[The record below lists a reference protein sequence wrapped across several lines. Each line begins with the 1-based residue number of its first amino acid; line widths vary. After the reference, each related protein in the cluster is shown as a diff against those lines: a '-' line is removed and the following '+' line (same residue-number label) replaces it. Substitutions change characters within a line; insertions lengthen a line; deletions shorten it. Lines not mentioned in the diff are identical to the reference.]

1 MKTAEERITEAKEAA
16 LKALAERDLT
26 RKELADLLMQRRHSA
41 SVIDAALLELETLG
55 VVDDLR
61 VAGEHVRQR
70 LEEGVAA
77 ELMEAEMLERGIEEG
92 MARSVMHEAMIGR
105 DEASE
110 ALELARHKVR
120 TSPARLAPEAVKRR
134 TFAFLA
140 RKGYDE
146 EIAREAV
153 ERAAAEYLG
162 RP

>member
-1 MKTAEERITEAKEAA
+1 MKTAEEKIAQAKETA
-16 LKALAERDLT
+16 LRALAERDLT
-26 RKELADLLMQRRHSA
+26 RKELTDLLMQKRHRA
-41 SVIDAALLELETLG
+41 PIIDGALLQLETLG
-55 VVDDLR
+55 ALDDLR
-61 VAGEHVRQR
+61 VANEHVRVR

-77 ELMEAEMLERGIEEG
+77 DLMEAELIERGIEQG
-92 MARSVMHEAMIGR
+92 MARSVLREQLGDR
-105 DEASE
+105 DESGE

-120 TSPARLAPEAVKRR
+120 TSPARLAPDAIKRR

>member
-1 MKTAEERITEAKEAA
+1 MKTAEERISQAKETAIR
-16 LKALAERDLT
+16 ALAERDLT
-26 RKELADLLMQRRHSA
+26 RKELTDLLMQKRHRA
-41 SVIDAALLELETLG
+41 PIIDGALLELETLG
-55 VVDDLR
+55 VLDDLR
-61 VAGEHVRQR
+61 VAQEHVRVR

-77 ELMEAEMLERGIEEG
+77 ELMEAELIERGIDPG
-92 MARSVMHEAMIGR
+92 MARSVLREQLGDR
-105 DEASE
+105 DDASE

-120 TSPARLAPEAVKRR
+120 TSPARMAPDTIKRR

>member
-1 MKTAEERITEAKEAA
+1 MKTAEEKIAQAKETA

-26 RKELADLLMQRRHSA
+26 RKELTDLLMQKRHRA
-41 SVIDAALLELETLG
+41 PIIDAALLQLETLG
-55 VVDDLR
+55 ALDDLR
-61 VAGEHVRQR
+61 VAGEHVRVR

-77 ELMEAEMLERGIEEG
+77 ELMEAELLERGIEQG
-92 MARSVMHEAMIGR
+92 MARSVLRESLGDR
-105 DEASE
+105 DDAGE

-120 TSPARLAPEAVKRR
+120 TSPARLAPDAIKRR